1 MTEQKQ
7 RRKPRKYTD
16 EFKQQLVE
24 LYRSGKRRCDICRE
38 YDIATS
44 LFDKW
49 VKQASNSGSF
59 HEKDAADLTDGRL
72 GGRVTRKEIY
82 ETELPHRAVAVYLYL
97 ETRADRERTCYPAIG
112 TIARE
117 LHLSVSTV
125 KRAIHDLECAGFIQ
139 KKQRWRENGGKS
151 SLLYEIIK

>member
-49 VKQASNSGSF
+49 VKQASNPVLSMKKITGLRS
-59 HEKDAADLTDGRL
+59 
-72 GGRVTRKEIY
+72 RK
-82 ETELPHRAVAVYLYL
+82 
-97 ETRADRERTCYPAIG
+97 
-112 TIARE
+112 
-117 LHLSVSTV
+117 
-125 KRAIHDLECAGFIQ
+125 
-139 KKQRWRENGGKS
+139 N
-151 SLLYEIIK
+151 

>member
-44 LFDKW
+44 L
-49 VKQASNSGSF
+49 
-59 HEKDAADLTDGRL
+59 
-72 GGRVTRKEIY
+72 
-82 ETELPHRAVAVYLYL
+82 
-97 ETRADRERTCYPAIG
+97 
-112 TIARE
+112 
-117 LHLSVSTV
+117 SVSYTHLDNATDNL
-125 KRAIHDLECAGFIQ
+125 KRA
-139 KKQRWRENGGKS
+139 KKI
-151 SLLYEIIK
+151 LLNNHAPNQN